1 MMPKTVIFDMDGV
14 IVDSEPVHNLAYQL
28 HFEQLNISVSDELY
42 ASFTGNSTK
51 NIYQKLK
58 EKFQLSESIEDLVN
72 TKRAL
77 FNEAFDNKLDL
88 DLIAGVLNL
97 IKDLKQN
104 QVQLLLASSSA
115 RVTIERVFN
124 RFDLH
129 QYFSGIFSGE
139 EFPQSKPH
147 PALFLAAW
155 QASGHDKASCLVI
168 EDSTN
173 GVIAATAA
181 GIKCLGY
188 DSFHSK
194 GQDYSLA
201 QMVTDDFDKINFKV
215 LNELLKVH

>member
-1 MMPKTVIFDMDGV
+1 
-14 IVDSEPVHNLAYQL
+14 
-28 HFEQLNISVSDELY
+28 
-42 ASFTGNSTK
+42 
-51 NIYQKLK
+51 
-58 EKFQLSESIEDLVN
+58 
-72 TKRAL
+72 
-77 FNEAFDNKLDL
+77 
-88 DLIAGVLNL
+88 
-97 IKDLKQN
+97 
-104 QVQLLLASSSA
+104 VQLLLASSSA

-155 QASGHDKASCLVI
+155 HASGHDKASCLVI

-173 GVIAATAA
+173 GLIAAAAA
-181 GIKCLGY
+181 GIKCLGF

>member
-1 MMPKTVIFDMDGV
+1 
-14 IVDSEPVHNLAYQL
+14 LAYQL

>member
-1 MMPKTVIFDMDGV
+1 MMLKTVIFDMDGV
-14 IVDSEPVHNLAYQL
+14 IVDSEPVHHLAYQL

-155 QASGHDKASCLVI
+155 HASGHDKASCLVI

-173 GVIAATAA
+173 GLIAAAAA
-181 GIKCLGY
+181 GIKCLGF